1 MLIYRYDRET
11 KEYKGK
17 EAAYLDPL
25 ESEKKGE
32 NVYLVPADATTVE
45 PELKSG
51 YAAIFDGFEWQNVE
65 DNRGKKYWLKT
76 DAYGMAARVMTELGA
91 YPDGAVFVAPKMTDD
106 EKKARALAEL
116 DSRYTSDKNEL
127 SAQYLDAAM
136 AEDTD
141 TMTAIKDELAA
152 LNAKYDEDY
161 KELNK

>member
-25 ESEKKGE
+25 ESEQKGK

-51 YAAIFDGFEWQNVE
+51 YAAIFDGSEWQNVE
-65 DNRGKKYWLKT
+65 DNRGKKYWLKMDT
-76 DAYGMAARVMTELGA
+76 YGTAAHVMTELGA
-91 YPDGAVFVAPKMTDD
+91 YPEGAVFTAPEMSDD
-106 EKKARALAEL
+106 EKKAHALAEL
-116 DSRYTSDKNEL
+116 DTQYQADKSEL
-127 SAQYLDAAM
+127 STQYLDAAM
-136 AEDTD
+136 TGDTD

-152 LNAKYDEDY
+152 LNEKYDSY
-161 KELNK
+161 YAALNK